1 MQVLSGF
8 LLPLFFLIGLP
19 LGLVSAFHA
28 PSPHDMKVL
37 VVGPEQVVTK
47 ITEGLDKTKQFEATQ
62 TDVASEARSQVED
75 RDVVGSIKITVE
87 QPAATAA
94 TAAGS
99 ASTARPTYTVTT
111 YVANA
116 GGRSAAAAIEGAA
129 TNVASQLG
137 VTPKVVDVAPL
148 AKTDTL
154 GTTLFYLLTYTSLGA
169 YLTVIVLTQVMPK
182 ARLRV
187 RFGAVAAAAIAAPLV
202 VFGLSS
208 IVVGDYGQSF
218 GTIMALL
225 GVDAISV
232 LTVGTMAILIQSLL
246 GNGAMFGIMAT
257 VVMLNFPSAG
267 GAVPASML
275 PPFWAGIH
283 DFWFGAGA
291 YESFRSIVYFDGAQ
305 LGRWLPQLLAWTVGL
320 ILLTLVVH
328 FVKRSSRQRKELD
341 ALRPDPTPAASTH
354 RHLQADKYE
363 PIGAADD
370 DSQRSITTGTEMAR

>member
-1 MQVLSGF
+1 MSGF

-28 PSPHDMKVL
+28 PSPHDLKLL

-47 ITEGLDKTKQFEATQ
+47 ITDGLDKTKQFKATQ
-62 TDVASEARSQVED
+62 TDVVSEARTQVEN
-75 RDVVGSIKITVE
+75 RDVVGSIKITAE
-87 QPAATAA
+87 QPAAGASTTAA
-94 TAAGS
+94 AA
-99 ASTARPTYTVTT
+99 TKPTYTVTT

-116 GGRSAAAAIEGAA
+116 GGRSAAAAVEGAA
-129 TNVASQLG
+129 ANVASQLG

-187 RFGAVAAAAIAAPLV
+187 RFGAVAAAAVVAPLV

-275 PPFWAGIH
+275 PPFWAGLH
-283 DFWFGAGA
+283 NFWFGAGA

-328 FVKRSSRQRKELD
+328 FVKRSNRQGKELEE
-341 ALRPDPTPAASTH
+341 LRPEPTPAGPTH

-363 PIGAADD
+363 TVAASANAADD
-370 DSQRSITTGTEMAR
+370 DPQRSITTGTEMAR

>member
-47 ITEGLDKTKQFEATQ
+47 ITRELDKTKQFEATQ
-62 TDVASEARSQVED
+62 TDVAAEARSQVED
-75 RDVVGSIKITVE
+75 RDVVGSIKITAE

-94 TAAGS
+94 SSEGTV
-99 ASTARPTYTVTT
+99 RPIYTVTT
-111 YVANA
+111 YIANA

-129 TNVASQLG
+129 ANVASQLG

-169 YLTVIVLTQVMPK
+169 YLTVIVLTQVVPK

-291 YESFRSIVYFDGAQ
+291 FESFRSIVYFNGAQ

-328 FVKRSSRQRKELD
+328 FIKRSNRQRKELD
-341 ALRPDPTPAASTH
+341 ALRPNPTPAAATH

-363 PIGAADD
+363 PIGAAED